1 MIILRI
7 KQNGTLKEI
16 KNNEVD
22 NLDNIPIIHY
32 WKEDSIQLLGHN
44 IEKGCNENKYDLPP
58 PIDSELYFGDL
69 YIVKVDSN
77 NNIINCTLKDFE
89 KFYNLKFKGFY
100 DINSTDEEE
109 EDELSEHTSDR
120 DFIDDEDIEDNDDD
134 DIEDEEDDKDNEN
147 DEDDEDDDSEISFS
161 ISDNDDE
168 KDDNDIEIID
178 DLNESSEKKNELE
191 IEIDVDD
198 LEF

>member
-1 MIILRI
+1 MVILKI
-7 KQNGTLKEI
+7 KQNGGLKEI

-58 PIDSELYFGDL
+58 PIDTELYFGDL

-77 NNIINCTLKDFE
+77 NNIIDFTLKDFE

-120 DFIDDEDIEDNDDD
+120 DFIDDEDIEDNDDE
-134 DIEDEEDDKDNEN
+134 EDEEILEDN
-147 DEDDEDDDSEISFS
+147 EDDEDDDDSEISFS
-161 ISDNDDE
+161 ISDNDDDE
-168 KDDNDIEIID
+168 KDDIEIID